1 MKKLRLEND
10 IPYDFSLIGITCTLR
25 EYRLAWELN
34 KLLEIQL
41 NKEKDIEIEFLKN
54 QNLVISNFLFET
66 ENSQLRLLKNKSPN
80 EVVIQSAYLLPEL
93 REFDYFIMFRGFED
107 AFSASALRNKIAGIK
122 GVHYTKEFSLEKLKS
137 RENLIF

>member
-34 KLLEIQL
+34 KLLDIQL

-80 EVVIQSAYLLPEL
+80 EVVVQSAYLLPEL

-107 AFSASALRNKIAGIK
+107 AFSASTLRNKIASIA